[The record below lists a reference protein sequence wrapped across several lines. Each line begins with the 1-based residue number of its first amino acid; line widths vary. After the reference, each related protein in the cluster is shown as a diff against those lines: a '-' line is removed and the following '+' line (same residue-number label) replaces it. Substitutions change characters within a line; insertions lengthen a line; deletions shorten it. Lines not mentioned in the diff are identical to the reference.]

1 MDSLNKVLDL
11 AWKCLEERR
20 ANRPPMGY
28 ILCQLEEA
36 LHLEL
41 ASDVLNNHKNGDSSS
56 YASVGNGFI
65 GDT

>member
-1 MDSLNKVLDL
+1 
-11 AWKCLEERR
+11 
-20 ANRPPMGY
+20 MGY

-41 ASDVLNNHKNGDSSS
+41 ASDVLNNNKNGDSST